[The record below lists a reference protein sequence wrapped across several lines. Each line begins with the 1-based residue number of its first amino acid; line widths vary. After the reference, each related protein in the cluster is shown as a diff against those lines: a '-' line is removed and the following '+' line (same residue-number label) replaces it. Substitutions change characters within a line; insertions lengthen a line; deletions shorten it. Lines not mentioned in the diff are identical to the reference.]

1 MQGEDAGG
9 QSSAQSGAQSSA
21 QPGAPAGSQ
30 ALMRGLATLRLLVE
44 EGQPMSPTELAARVG
59 LHQSSVSRI
68 LSTLAAAGYVRKVAN
83 RRFEPDFGVLT
94 LASAVT
100 TFPLVHKPRAAMEE
114 AAAMCRGC
122 LISLS
127 ILWRGQ
133 ILYFLRTVEG
143 YDTVDF
149 WGAGFPLHQSAPGMR
164 MLLELP
170 ESEALQTLALS
181 RSRHGWPS
189 DSEATPASE
198 AEALQRARELLD
210 HDILIIDGWHDAGRF
225 GAATLIDYPADHP
238 VALAVTGPRDVAT
251 DDVVRLWL
259 LQIRRAVEKSLQ

>member
-1 MQGEDAGG
+1 MQDAVPVDR
-9 QSSAQSGAQSSA
+9 
-21 QPGAPAGSQ
+21 PGPSGSQ

-44 EGQPMSPTELAARVG
+44 EGRPMSPTELADRVG

-68 LSTLAAAGYVRKVAN
+68 LSTLAAAGYVRKVAH

-94 LASAVT
+94 LAAAVT
-100 TFPLVHKPRAAMEE
+100 TFPLVTKPRAAMAE
-114 AAAMCRGC
+114 AASMCAGC

-170 ESEALQTLALS
+170 DDEALETLAMS
-181 RSRHGWPS
+181 RARHGWPR
-189 DSEATPASE
+189 DSEATPSSE
-198 AEALQRARELLD
+198 AEALRRARELLD
-210 HDILIIDGWHDAGRF
+210 HDVLIVDDWHEAGRF
-225 GAATLIDYPADHP
+225 GAATLIDHPAEYP
-238 VALAVTGPRDVAT
+238 VALAITGPRTAAT
-251 DDVVRLWL
+251 DDKVRLWL